1 VASSRLSKP
10 HLQWEPYLPQSTK
23 GPSRMVM
30 NGKVKN
36 KHWKWKLKNQ
46 GPLGLLSLFAPL
58 YCIFWIPLCTY
69 SPKSLSKQHYMIGIT
84 FSKASAQIGKILE
97 MQLYFINE
105 NIVVP
110 F

>member
-1 VASSRLSKP
+1 
-10 HLQWEPYLPQSTK
+10 
-23 GPSRMVM
+23 
-30 NGKVKN
+30 
-36 KHWKWKLKNQ
+36 
-46 GPLGLLSLFAPL
+46 
-58 YCIFWIPLCTY
+58 
-69 SPKSLSKQHYMIGIT
+69 MIGIT